1 MKPLRTACSAL
12 LFAALAPAS
21 LLPAA
26 EGWER
31 NFADAKA
38 LAGKEGKDLLIDFT
52 GSDWCGWCI
61 KLDEEVFSKT
71 AFKESAPKS
80 FVLVTLDFPR
90 DPSKVTDAE
99 REQNKKLQEEFG
111 VKGFPSIFLCDSKG
125 RPYAQTGYQPG
136 GADSYVA
143 HLDELRQT
151 RIQRDEKFAAAE
163 KAEGLEKATLLVEA
177 LKTLPEGFLP
187 VFYSAEIAQV
197 KELDKEDST
206 GFVRK
211 QDFLAASGKLMAKL
225 EAADEGGKLEDGIQ
239 AVDDFLAEYKPEGA
253 DKQQT
258 MLYKLGFLMGLEKV
272 DEALKLIDEA
282 IAVDPGTPIAAQA
295 LQIKPR
301 IQELQDAA
309 GKDAEVEPAP
319 DAREE

>member
-1 MKPLRTACSAL
+1 MKPLRTSCSAL
-12 LFAALAPAS
+12 LFAALAPVS

-31 NFADAKA
+31 NFAGAKA
-38 LAGKEGKDLLIDFT
+38 LASKEDKDLLVDFT

-61 KLDEEVFSKT
+61 KLDEEVFSKA
-71 AFKESAPKS
+71 AFKEAAPKN

-99 REQNKKLQEEFG
+99 RDQNEKLQVEYG
-111 VKGFPSIFLCDSKG
+111 VQGFPTIFLCDSKG

-143 HLDELRQT
+143 HLDELRKT

-177 LKTLPEGFLP
+177 LKTLPESALTGF
-187 VFYSAEIAQV
+187 YAAEIAQV
-197 KELDKEDST
+197 KELDQDDST

-211 QDFLAASGKLMAKL
+211 QDFQAASEKLMETLTAAQRAGDL
-225 EAADEGGKLEDGIQ
+225 EAGVK
-239 AVDDFLAEYKPEGA
+239 AVDDFLANQKPEGMER
-253 DKQQT
+253 QET
-258 MLYKLGFLMGLEKV
+258 MLYKLGFLMELGKV
-272 DEALKLIDEA
+272 DEALKLLDDA
-282 IAVDPGTPIAAQA
+282 IAVDPGTPVAAQA

-301 IQELQDAA
+301 IQEIQDAA
-309 GKDAEVEPAP
+309 GKEDQTEPAQ
-319 DAREE
+319 DAAEE